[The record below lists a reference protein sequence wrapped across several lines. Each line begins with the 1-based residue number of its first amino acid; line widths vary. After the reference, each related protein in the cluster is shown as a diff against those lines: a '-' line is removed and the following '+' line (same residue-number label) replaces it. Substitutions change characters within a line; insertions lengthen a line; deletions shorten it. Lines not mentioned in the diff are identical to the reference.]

1 MIRIV
6 TVMFLLLMQS
16 CGPSPRTPFPEAYY
30 GLSLGM
36 SIKDFEKRYPD
47 LQKLPQRLGHIDSSR
62 DPGRVGVTRTYIKEY
77 LLRSDRMMRVICNP
91 AESKRITKIVFMK
104 PEHGVKFYRPREIK
118 PSDSSECSM

>member
-1 MIRIV
+1 
-6 TVMFLLLMQS
+6 MQS

-47 LQKLPQRLGHIDSSR
+47 LQKLPQRLGHIDPSR

-77 LLRSDRMMRVICNP
+77 LLRNEQDDAGYLQSSRRQKDNQ
-91 AESKRITKIVFMK
+91 
-104 PEHGVKFYRPREIK
+104 
-118 PSDSSECSM
+118 DSLYET